1 MQIKVERTQSGH
13 RTADTGPRR
22 SCTDVVLEPD
32 AFLILQLLGSFSFFN
47 TRGSKPAHE
56 AQPAAST
63 THAHHQP
70 NSSCNCSS
78 PPSNWTAGGDTLQ
91 LPTFTTAA
99 KVRVTITFI
108 LCATSAFCNL
118 AVLWAAHS
126 DGKRKSH
133 VRVLIINL
141 TVADLLMTFIV
152 MPVDAVWNITVQWL
166 AGDLVCRLLMFL
178 KLQAMYSCA
187 FVTVVISLDRQSAI
201 LNPLAINEARK
212 RNRVMLSVAWA
223 MSVVLS
229 VPQIFLFH
237 NVTIIH
243 PEEFTQCTTR
253 GSFMSHW
260 HETAYNMFTFSC
272 LFLLPLV
279 IMITCYTRIFC
290 EISKRLKTDNLSSNE
305 VHLRCSKNNIPRA
318 RMRTLKMS
326 IVIVLSFIICWT
338 PYYLLGL
345 WYWFFPDDLE
355 GKVSQSLTHILFI
368 FGLVNACL
376 DPVIYGLFTIH
387 FRKGLRRYFCKAPPA
402 SDLDNNT
409 VITGSLTC
417 AASIS
422 PLKREV
428 SPAASQEKFI
438 MYSTNHSKEESTS
451 PSGRFLTADNNTA
464 RDVNQSSSD
473 STV

>member
-1 MQIKVERTQSGH
+1 MNSTPCDSAVTIHHLT
-13 RTADTGPRR
+13 
-22 SCTDVVLEPD
+22 TDH
-32 AFLILQLLGSFSFFN
+32 QLN
-47 TRGSKPAHE
+47 A
-56 AQPAAST
+56 
-63 THAHHQP
+63 
-70 NSSCNCSS
+70 NCNCSS
-78 PPSNWTAGGDTLQ
+78 PPSNWTAGGDILQ

-99 KVRVTITFI
+99 KVRVIITFI

-118 AVLWAAHS
+118 AVLWAAHGE
-126 DGKRKSH
+126 GKRKSH

-141 TVADLLMTFIV
+141 TVADLLVTFIV

-166 AGDLVCRLLMFL
+166 AGDFACRLLMFL

-201 LNPLAINEARK
+201 LNPLAISKARK
-212 RNRVMLSVAWA
+212 RNKVMLSVAWA
-223 MSVVLS
+223 MSVMLS

-237 NVTIIH
+237 NVTIVH
-243 PEEFTQCTTR
+243 PADFTQCTTR
-253 GSFMSHW
+253 GSFASRW

-279 IMITCYTRIFC
+279 IMVTCYTRILW
-290 EISKRLKTDNLSSNE
+290 EISKRLKTNNLPSSE

-355 GKVSQSLTHILFI
+355 GKVSHSLTHIMFI

-387 FRKGLRRYFCKAPPA
+387 FRKGLRKFYCNAAKA

-409 VITGSLTC
+409 VMTGSFTC
-417 AASIS
+417 AANFL
-422 PLKREV
+422 PLRREM
-428 SPAASQEKFI
+428 SPATPEEFAL
-438 MYSTNHSKEESTS
+438 YSKECVT
-451 PSGRFLTADNNTA
+451 PGRSFLTANNFTE
-464 RDVNQSSSD
+464 RDLNQSCSS
-473 STV
+473 SSII

>member
-1 MQIKVERTQSGH
+1 MNSTPCDSAVTIYHLT
-13 RTADTGPRR
+13 
-22 SCTDVVLEPD
+22 TDH
-32 AFLILQLLGSFSFFN
+32 QLN
-47 TRGSKPAHE
+47 A
-56 AQPAAST
+56 
-63 THAHHQP
+63 
-70 NSSCNCSS
+70 NCNCSS
-78 PPSNWTAGGDTLQ
+78 PPSNWTAEGDILQ

-99 KVRVTITFI
+99 KVRVIITFI

-118 AVLWAAHS
+118 AVLWAAHGE
-126 DGKRKSH
+126 GKRKSH

-141 TVADLLMTFIV
+141 TVADLLVTFIV

-166 AGDLVCRLLMFL
+166 AGDFACRLLMFL

-201 LNPLAINEARK
+201 LNPLAISKARK
-212 RNRVMLSVAWA
+212 RNKVMLSVAWA
-223 MSVVLS
+223 MSVMLS

-237 NVTIIH
+237 NVTIVH
-243 PEEFTQCTTR
+243 PADFTQCTTR
-253 GSFMSHW
+253 GSFASRW

-279 IMITCYTRIFC
+279 IMVTCYTRILW
-290 EISKRLKTDNLSSNE
+290 EISNRLKTNNLPSSE

-355 GKVSQSLTHILFI
+355 GKVSHSLTHIMFI

-387 FRKGLRRYFCKAPPA
+387 FRKGLRRFYCNATRA

-409 VITGSLTC
+409 VMTGSFTC
-417 AASIS
+417 AASFL
-422 PLKREV
+422 PLRREM
-428 SPAASQEKFI
+428 SPASPEEFAL
-438 MYSTNHSKEESTS
+438 YSKGCVT
-451 PSGRFLTADNNTA
+451 PGRSFLTANNFTE
-464 RDVNQSSSD
+464 RDLNQSCSS
-473 STV
+473 SII